1 MKYVKNANELI
12 QKFGG
17 DLMPAIPVDD
27 AEGLGE
33 GTAEM
38 MREMMAGLPLHSI
51 LSFGGQFTSK
61 DIQNIIDMLNN
72 QN

>member
-1 MKYVKNANELI
+1 
-12 QKFGG
+12 
-17 DLMPAIPVDD
+17 
-27 AEGLGE
+27 
-33 GTAEM
+33 M